1 MTGNRRRFARQ
12 VVNSP
17 VYVSLGSSSG
27 ILYNLGEGGLAVDLV
42 GSALGHELIPL
53 GFGLPDSGQHI
64 EGNAQVAWT
73 EAGPR
78 VGLRFVDLPQSSR
91 QQIKTW
97 LSARATTGAPEESV
111 AVQPQQDESLR
122 ARSAGDGG
130 LVTDL
135 RSALFQT
142 VELPGAKGRPLIAP
156 EEAARIQQRRRKLI
170 LAGISICLVGLA
182 GVAGVAFF
190 RSNRAQFV
198 AEFGEFK
205 KQITGIFGMFD
216 AGSASKSVARPGVAK
231 SPRRHN
237 EAKSQPATSSELA
250 AKTDD
255 PAKPAKPFEIEV
267 VDPEGQRHLVKP
279 RGSTRLR
286 VQFQGPSW
294 ARGSVNAPG
303 GGSGVAAAASARS
316 ASPSAAPEPRPGAGS
331 ISRETSGDVP
341 TQQVMPAYPL
351 LALQKNMQ
359 GRVVLQV
366 TVAKDGSV
374 QNVRLLS
381 GHPIL
386 ATAVVDA
393 VKQWRYKPTYR
404 DGEPVEVDRR
414 ITVDFVIS
422 TD

>member
-1 MTGNRRRFARQ
+1 MIRNRRRFARQ

-42 GSALGHELIPL
+42 GSSLGHELIPL
-53 GFGLPDSGQHI
+53 GFGLPDSGQLI

-73 EAGPR
+73 DGAGPR
-78 VGLRFVDLPQSSR
+78 VGLRFVDLPVSSR
-91 QQIKTW
+91 QKIKRW
-97 LSARATTGAPEESV
+97 LSVRATAGAPEESV
-111 AVQPQQDESLR
+111 AVQPQQNESPR
-122 ARSAGDGG
+122 ARSVGDGG

-135 RSALFQT
+135 RSALFQA
-142 VELPGAKGRPLIAP
+142 VELPESKGRPPIAP
-156 EEAARIQQRRRKLI
+156 EEAARIQHRRRTAI
-170 LAGISICLVGLA
+170 LAGISLCLAGLA
-182 GVAGVAFF
+182 GVVGVAFF

-205 KQITGIFGMFD
+205 KQITGIFGMSD
-216 AGSASKSVARPGVAK
+216 AGPASKSVARPVAK

-237 EAKSQPATSSELA
+237 ETKSQPATSSELG
-250 AKTDD
+250 AKTAD

-294 ARGSVNAPG
+294 AGGSVNALG
-303 GGSGVAAAASARS
+303 GGSGGAAAASARS
-316 ASPSAAPEPRPGAGS
+316 ASPSAAREPRPGAGS
-331 ISRETSGDVP
+331 ISRETAGDVP

-351 LALQKNMQ
+351 LALQKNVQ

-393 VKQWRYKPTYR
+393 VKLWRYKPTYR
-404 DGEPVEVDRR
+404 DGEPVEIDRR